1 MDDPEVQET
10 VESIL
15 GKGAKVVDCEKKS
28 SIKEEEVLYINGM
41 PVTLEGRDGLA
52 IKQALITGQ
61 VPPCDLLNTLLI
73 KTGILKAPV
82 KLDTSLSVKSTTV
95 TKEEVTVSRDGKVV
109 DERSRET
116 KEQNFYTSAITE
128 LYEPVKIIPT
138 AELVNGKYS
147 SRKFNENGK
156 HRENGKYPDN
166 NGYETGSEG
175 KFESSSSASS
185 YESDGS
191 GYKQQTCLSKD
202 SGHLSN
208 STSTNKVDFTPS
220 SADSFSSLDETDFL
234 SDQFR
239 KCSPFNGSNGY
250 RKDFTPTIFGT
261 VASDLTPKDCSNRR
275 SLPQTPQTKSFSA
288 VYNGE
293 AIQDTA
299 GDTALQQDNAL
310 VYRDGN
316 LLSGSLE
323 ALIQHMVPTDI
334 YYPDRAYLFA
344 FLLSSR
350 LFIKPHDLLARVRS
364 LCETQQGLGSA
375 TGGCSHPGQARFA
388 EHLVQLLAEWTET
401 FPYDFRDER
410 VMQHVRT
417 ITQQC
422 CTINPTFRTNVSS
435 LLHNLLQRLTALE
448 QYEKTLDPSSQPQD
462 ENCTDI
468 SEICP
473 VPAFLA
479 QQLTH
484 VELERLSFI
493 GPEEFVQAFAKENP
507 HLETS
512 FKDMKK
518 THNLEQ
524 YVQWFN
530 RLSYFV
536 ATQVCKYQKKKQR
549 VRVVEYWIET
559 GRECFNIGNF
569 NSLMAI
575 IAGLNM
581 SPISRLKKTWNKIHS
596 GKFAILEHQMDPSSN
611 FSSYR
616 STLKAA
622 MWRSHGAKDQRQR
635 IVIPFFSLLVK
646 DLYFLNQGCSN
657 KLPNGHINF
666 EKFWQLA
673 KQVTEFMAWKQV
685 TCPFEKDPK
694 VISILQHGP
703 ILNENALA
711 LASFECEPPENNQEK
726 ERCKT
731 LKADSNAM

>member
-1 MDDPEVQET
+1 MDDPEIKET
-10 VESIL
+10 VEQIL

-28 SIKEEEVLYINGM
+28 SIKEEEILLINGV
-41 PVTLEGRDGLA
+41 PVTLEGRDGRA
-52 IKQALITGQ
+52 IKEALITGQ

-95 TKEEVTVSRDGKVV
+95 TKEEVTVSRAGKIV

-116 KEQNFYTSAITE
+116 KEHNFFTSAISE
-128 LYEPVKIIPT
+128 VYEPVRVIPT
-138 AELVNGKYS
+138 SELLNGEYPKSKRNETFPVNG
-147 SRKFNENGK
+147 NEQ
-156 HRENGKYPDN
+156 
-166 NGYETGSEG
+166 NGYETSSDH
-175 KFESSSSASS
+175 KFSSFSSASS
-185 YESDGS
+185 YESDCPANDDQR
-191 GYKQQTCLSKD
+191 KTTLSKD
-202 SGHLSN
+202 SGHLTN
-208 STSTNKVDFTPS
+208 STMSSTTKVDFTPS
-220 SADSFSSLDETDFL
+220 SIDSLSSLDETDYKNDL
-234 SDQFR
+234 VDKFR
-239 KCSPFNGSNGY
+239 KCGFNSNGY
-250 RKDFTPTIFGT
+250 RKEFTPTIFGT
-261 VASDLTPKDCSNRR
+261 VASDHTPKDCSNRR
-275 SLPQTPQTKSFSA
+275 
-288 VYNGE
+288 
-293 AIQDTA
+293 
-299 GDTALQQDNAL
+299 AL

-316 LLSGSLE
+316 LISGPLE
-323 ALIQHMVPTDI
+323 ALIQHMVPTDT

-350 LFIKPHDLLARVRS
+350 LFIKPHDLLARVRN
-364 LCETQQGLGSA
+364 LCEVQQGLGSA
-375 TGGCSHPGQARFA
+375 GVATQPGLYRFA

-422 CTINPTFRTNVSS
+422 CCLSSSLRANVSS

-448 QYEKTLDPSSQPQD
+448 NYEKFLEEPQLPMD
-462 ENCTDI
+462 DGTDI
-468 SEICP
+468 TDVCP
-473 VPAFLA
+473 KPDVLA

-484 VELERLSFI
+484 VELERLSYI

-507 HLETS
+507 HIETS

-536 ATQVCKYQKKKQR
+536 ATQVIRHLKKKQR

-581 SPISRLKKTWNKIHS
+581 SPVSRLKKTWHKIQS

-622 MWRSHGAKDQRQR
+622 MWRSAGATDQRQR

-685 TCPFEKDPK
+685 ACPFEKDPK
-694 VISILQHGP
+694 IIAVLQRGP
-703 ILNENALA
+703 VLTENALA

-726 ERCKT
+726 ERCKS
-731 LKADSNAM
+731 LKAEGNNAS